1 MLPKYLII
9 KYFSYLHNRSRM
21 QLRQCNARV
30 SAGWGS
36 SYLVWAGRLSAQ
48 DWQISIISILSIL
61 STDDGSILH
70 IPQNRGDWVKY
81 GDKYFSSTR
90 YIKMLRVGWHPCLV
104 WTRHQFKLG
113 EKNIVSQHY
122 IEKLLRTL
130 IQHSPKC
137 VVSDLELLCLNSML
151 IYPLLLPSPLIS
163 GLMLFPSPLS
173 LATVASKL

>member
-30 SAGWGS
+30 SAGWGC
-36 SYLVWAGRLSAQ
+36 SYLVWA
-48 DWQISIISILSIL
+48 DIYNIYNIYIIYILSIL

-113 EKNIVSQHY
+113 EKNIVSYHN
-122 IEKLLRTL
+122 ITLRNFSEPWSNTALSALYLILSFSAL
-130 IQHSPKC
+130 IQC
-137 VVSDLELLCLNSML
+137 
-151 IYPLLLPSPLIS
+151 
-163 GLMLFPSPLS
+163 
-173 LATVASKL
+173 

>member
-36 SYLVWAGRLSAQ
+36 SYLGWTGRLSAE
-48 DWQISIISILSIL
+48 DWQISIISIL

-113 EKNIVSQHY
+113 EKNIVSYHN
-122 IEKLLRTL
+122 ITLRNFSEPWSNTALSALYLILSFSAL
-130 IQHSPKC
+130 IQC
-137 VVSDLELLCLNSML
+137 
-151 IYPLLLPSPLIS
+151 
-163 GLMLFPSPLS
+163 
-173 LATVASKL
+173 